1 MTLKIVSYISNYIP
15 EFGYST
21 AEEREFLPINHP
33 DAKRAAQK
41 ALDYDNHIYLPGYIE
56 MTYED
61 KVFLSSSEGTEDML
75 FTWWDIIWYL
85 HHFDE
90 EIEYDI
96 TLLDN
101 IATLFIMK
109 KETDFYIVLDSYPIE
124 APQNI
129 RTMVIP
135 QRNFIDVMI
144 SAFKEFLIFCKSG
157 LIFNEESQFKSVIEL
172 EGKLNSI

>member
-1 MTLKIVSYISNYIP
+1 
-15 EFGYST
+15 
-21 AEEREFLPINHP
+21 
-33 DAKRAAQK
+33 
-41 ALDYDNHIYLPGYIE
+41 
-56 MTYED
+56 
-61 KVFLSSSEGTEDML
+61 
-75 FTWWDIIWYL
+75 
-85 HHFDE
+85 
-90 EIEYDI
+90 
-96 TLLDN
+96 
-101 IATLFIMK
+101 MK